1 MSSKILLWTGLIGI
15 GATIALVQP
24 NVAVAK
30 SSVEIAETAKAI
42 TVFISEPNSVGSG
55 VILQHQGDVYTVLT
69 AAHVVKNK
77 ASYKITTPDD
87 RSYEVISSSIR
98 RAPGSIDL
106 AVVKFKSTA
115 KYPTAKLGNCNVLK
129 SGMDLYVGGFP
140 GTSRA
145 ITESVFVFREGKVS
159 ANSNKTFENGYSLI
173 YSNDTL
179 PGMSGGAVLNSD
191 GELVAIHGRGDKQRL
206 RNGEFGE
213 KNGFNLGIPVNRFA
227 AVASNMGVG
236 LSGKVLPIPTNTELN
251 ADDYFVAVGQ
261 KYKKGDIKGALTDM
275 NQVIAIN
282 PKYTNAY
289 LLRGVLKNDLNDV
302 QGALADYNQA
312 IVLNPQDA
320 NAYISRGKLKYKK
333 LGDIQGALA
342 DFNQAA
348 TINPKNADVYIGR
361 GMIKHEALNNLQG
374 ALVDFNQAIA
384 LNPREAI
391 AYNVRGVL
399 KNDLN
404 DVKGAL
410 ADYDQAIA
418 LDPQSEN
425 GYPERA
431 DLKYQRLND
440 DIGAIADR
448 NQAIVISPQS
458 ADAYYNR
465 GDLFYS
471 LGNIPAALF
480 DFQKVVAID
489 KNSING
495 LIAQGVI
502 ETQRG
507 EYSKAITTFEKAFT
521 IAYETSSLRSSLGL
535 FKYSGVAYKK
545 QGKREVA
552 IIRFQ
557 TLASMYKKNNST
569 RDYRMMLS
577 WLKEMGAGV

>member
-1 MSSKILLWTGLIGI
+1 MIGI

-42 TVFISEPNSVGSG
+42 TVLISEPNSVGSG
-55 VILQHQGDVYTVLT
+55 VILQRQGDIYTVLT
-69 AAHVVKNK
+69 AAHVVKNT

-87 RSYEVISSSIR
+87 RSYQAISSSIR

-140 GTSRA
+140 GSSGA

-159 ANSNKTFENGYSLI
+159 ANSYKTFENGYSLV
-173 YSNDTL
+173 YSNNTL

-236 LSGKVLPIPTNTELN
+236 LSGKVLPIPANTELN

-312 IVLNPQDA
+312 IILNPQDV

-333 LGDIQGALA
+333 LRDVQGALA

-384 LNPREAI
+384 LNSREAI

-569 RDYRMMLS
+569 RDYRMMLG
-577 WLKEMGAGV
+577 WLKEMGAGE